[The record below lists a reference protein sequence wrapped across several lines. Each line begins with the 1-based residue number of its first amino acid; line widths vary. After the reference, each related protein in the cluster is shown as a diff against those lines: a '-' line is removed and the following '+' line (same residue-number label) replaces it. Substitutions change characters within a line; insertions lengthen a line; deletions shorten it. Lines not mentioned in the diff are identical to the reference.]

1 MLTRLPIFDTHG
13 CTIKYESRLL
23 GNSAQ
28 KRCLGNASGVLSQA
42 GGENERMV
50 GGCLCRQVRYRAEVE
65 PAFTTVCHCKNC
77 QKQVGTAFTVWVAIP
92 KSSLSVR
99 GTVKTFHGKGDS
111 SRAVERHFCPDCGSP
126 ITTDAAALPGLTLV
140 NVGTLDDT
148 SWISPTREIFCDSAQ
163 PWVGLSGEMKRFS
176 RMPVG

>member
-1 MLTRLPIFDTHG
+1 
-13 CTIKYESRLL
+13 
-23 GNSAQ
+23 
-28 KRCLGNASGVLSQA
+28 
-42 GGENERMV
+42 MV

-111 SRAVERHFCPDCGSP
+111 SRAWNVIFVLIADRPL
-126 ITTDAAALPGLTLV
+126 LPTPLPCL
-140 NVGTLDDT
+140 
-148 SWISPTREIFCDSAQ
+148 A
-163 PWVGLSGEMKRFS
+163 
-176 RMPVG
+176 